1 MLHCKGVDVKFGF
14 ISKRRNVWPG
24 VWLCEALGVSR
35 SGFHA
40 WLGHGPSERARTD
53 EALMPLTRSS
63 LTTSSGAYGARR
75 VGGTY
80 WRRGR
85 RAVCTGS
92 SSPCSPMPL
101 GRGPGGGGR
110 SPVMTQSDQQ
120 PPSCRMCSTGS
131 FRPISRTANGSP
143 TSPTSGRP
151 KDGSMLRPEMIFC
164 RISSLAV
171 SPADR

>member
-75 VGGTY
+75 V
-80 WRRGR
+80 WRDVLETGASCGMYRIERLMRANAPLARPRR
-85 RAVCTGS
+85 RALPRDNGQ
-92 SSPCSPMPL
+92 
-101 GRGPGGGGR
+101 R
-110 SPVMTQSDQQ
+110 ST
-120 PPSCRMCSTGS
+120 
-131 FRPISRTANGSP
+131 TAIAPNV
-143 TSPTSGRP
+143 
-151 KDGSMLRPEMIFC
+151 L
-164 RISSLAV
+164 
-171 SPADR
+171 DR